1 VAYDVELTTA
11 ALRQLRKL
19 PRDGQRRIQAV
30 IELLRETPR
39 PPRCRLLKGK
49 LSNLYRVR
57 TGNYRVIYQV
67 FDERLVIC
75 VVALRD
81 RKDAYRR

>member
-1 VAYDVELTTA
+1 VAYDIEFTTA

-19 PRDGQRRIQAV
+19 PRDGQRRIQGV

-39 PPRCRLLKGK
+39 PPRCRLLKGR
-49 LSNLYRVR
+49 LRDLYRVR
-57 TGNYRVIYQV
+57 TGNFRVIYQV
-67 FDERLVIC
+67 FDDRLLIC

-81 RKDAYRR
+81 RKDAYR

>member
-1 VAYDVELTTA
+1 MAYDIEFTTA

-19 PRDGQRRIQAV
+19 PRDGQRRIQGV

-39 PPRCRLLKGK
+39 PPRCRLLKGR
-49 LSNLYRVR
+49 LRDLYRVR
-57 TGNYRVIYQV
+57 TGNFRVIYQV
-67 FDERLVIC
+67 FDDRLLIC

-81 RKDAYRR
+81 RKDAYR